1 MKQVL
6 KQVLGEKSFKL
17 CYPLKSFNQYILD
30 FFQMGFFKANKLLLQ
45 LGLATMISSSSV
57 GAWYNVSVLEACDPV
72 QKWDVAE
79 EEKMEQ
85 VNFNR

>member
-1 MKQVL
+1 
-6 KQVLGEKSFKL
+6 
-17 CYPLKSFNQYILD
+17 
-30 FFQMGFFKANKLLLQ
+30 
-45 LGLATMISSSSV
+45 MISSSSV